1 MTGIM
6 LPADSVPALIEAR
19 AAEHPDRVF
28 VTFEG
33 TTCSYAELRD
43 RAGHV
48 AAWLQRTGVRPGDR
62 VAMLMTNSLEFLYVF
77 FGIARAGA
85 VSVPVNASSVGEG
98 LHYTLEHSGAVG
110 IVVDAALTAGLD
122 RIDPLPDLVWRVV
135 AGDSDDPDDSGDSG
149 AVPVA
154 DLLQP
159 GVADPVEP
167 GPLDAMSIIY
177 TSGTTGPPKG
187 VVLSHT
193 SYLNTGR
200 YFVGHYGLGA
210 DDVLHTC
217 LPLFH
222 CNAQQCTVMPALVAG
237 ASVALNGRF
246 SLSRFWTWI
255 DESGATITN
264 LLGSMLALM
273 DKRPADDV
281 ERRNRLRFMAAAP
294 VPEALH
300 RPLERR
306 FGLQIVEGYGLT
318 ETGTMACKN
327 PVADTRSG
335 TIGIALDHN
344 EVRIVDPEG
353 RECPAGVVGE
363 IITRSHVP
371 GAYMTGYFREPDK
384 TAEAMRGGWFHTG
397 DAGYRREDGYHVF
410 VDRIK
415 DTIRRRGENVSSFL
429 VEKAITAHPDVLEAA
444 AVAVASE
451 LGEDD
456 VKILVVARPGTEP
469 SPADIVGWAR
479 ERLAEHEVP
488 RYVEFRAE
496 FPRTETGRIQKYVLR
511 QEGVGAAWDR
521 ETRRETV
528 R

>member
-1 MTGIM
+1 MSEFE
-6 LPADSVPALIEAR
+6 LPADSVPALIAAR
-19 AAEHPDRVF
+19 AAEYGDRTF

-33 TTCSYAELRD
+33 EICSYAQLHERS
-43 RAGHV
+43 GNV
-48 AAWLQRTGVRPGDR
+48 AAWLQRTGVQAGDR

-110 IVVDAALTAGLD
+110 IVADAELVPNLD
-122 RIDPLPDLVWRVV
+122 RIDPLPALGWRQVTGELDEML
-135 AGDSDDPDDSGDSG
+135 A
-149 AVPVA
+149 
-154 DLLQP
+154 P
-159 GVADPVEP
+159 GTPEPVEL
-167 GPLDAMSIIY
+167 GLLDAMSIIY

-200 YFVGHYGLGA
+200 YFVKHYGLGSE
-210 DDVLHTC
+210 DVLHTC

-222 CNAQQCTVMPALVAG
+222 CNAQQCTVIPALVAG
-237 ASVALNGRF
+237 ASVALNGKF
-246 SLSRFWTWI
+246 SLSRFWGWI
-255 DESGATITN
+255 DESGATVTN

-273 DKRPADDV
+273 AKRPQDDV
-281 ERRNRLRFMAAAP
+281 EKRNRLKFMAAAP

-300 RPLERR
+300 RPLEER

-344 EVRIVDPEG
+344 EVKIVDPAGE
-353 RECPAGVVGE
+353 ECAPGVTGE
-363 IITRSHVP
+363 IVTRTRIP
-371 GAYMTGYFREPDK
+371 GAYMTEYFREPEK

-410 VDRIK
+410 VDRMK
-415 DTIRRRGENVSSFL
+415 DTIRRRGENISSFL
-429 VEKAITAHPDVLEAA
+429 VEKAITAHPDILDAA
-444 AVAVASE
+444 AVAVPSE
-451 LGEDD
+451 LSEDD
-456 VKILVVARPGTEP
+456 VKILVVLRPGASLEP
-469 SPADIVGWAR
+469 AEVVEWAR
-479 ERLAEHEVP
+479 GRLAEHEVP
-488 RYVEFRAE
+488 RYVEFREE
-496 FPRTETGRIQKYVLR
+496 FPRTETGRIQKYALR
-511 QEGVGAAWDR
+511 SEGVGAAWDR
-521 ETRRETV
+521 EGAKL
-528 R
+528 

>member
-1 MTGIM
+1 MTGIVP
-6 LPADSVPALIEAR
+6 PADSVPALIESRVTA
-19 AAEHPDRVF
+19 HPDRVF
-28 VTFEG
+28 VTFDG
-33 TTCSYAELRD
+33 DTCSYAQLRD
-43 RAGHV
+43 RAERV

-98 LHYTLEHSGAVG
+98 LRYTLEHSGAVG
-110 IVVDAALTAGLD
+110 VVVDADLTTNLD
-122 RIDPLPDLVWRVV
+122 RIDPLPELVWRVV
-135 AGDSDDPDDSGDSG
+135 VGATGDDET
-149 AVPVA
+149 PVA

-159 GVADPVEP
+159 GVAEPVEP

-200 YFVGHYGLGA
+200 YFVQHYGLGA

-222 CNAQQCTVMPALVAG
+222 CNAQQCSVMPALVAG
-237 ASVALNGRF
+237 ASVALNSRF

-273 DKRPADDV
+273 DKRPADEV

-306 FGLQIVEGYGLT
+306 FGVQIVEGYGLT

-344 EVRIVDPEG
+344 DVRIVDPDG
-353 RECPAGVVGE
+353 VECPAGVVGE
-363 IITRSHVP
+363 IITRSHIP
-371 GAYMTGYFREPDK
+371 GAFMSEYFREPDK

-415 DTIRRRGENVSSFL
+415 DAIRRRGENVSSFL

-456 VKILVVARPGTEP
+456 VKILVVARPATEP
-469 SPADIVGWAR
+469 SPADIVDWAR
-479 ERLAEHEVP
+479 EHLAEHEVP
-488 RYVEFRAE
+488 RYVEFRSE

-521 ETRRETV
+521 ETHRETV